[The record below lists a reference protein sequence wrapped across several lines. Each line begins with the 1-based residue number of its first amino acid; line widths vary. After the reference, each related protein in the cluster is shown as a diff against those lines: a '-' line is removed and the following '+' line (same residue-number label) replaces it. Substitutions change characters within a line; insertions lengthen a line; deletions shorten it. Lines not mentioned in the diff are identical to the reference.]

1 MKNTIIIIVPG
12 VLSIASI
19 STVVSSSE
27 WGEREHEDR
36 YGKVYDS
43 DSEGHDSK
51 GHDSDDSDSGFVK
64 GAWLES
70 RADVRLVENE
80 TYRSECSECHFAYQ
94 PGLLPQHDW
103 ERIMDSLVEH
113 YGDDASLDEIQA
125 TEIRGYLLENSADRA
140 SESRARAFSVGS
152 VASDTLPR
160 ITNTNYFRREHY
172 EIPARFVQG
181 NSEVGS
187 FSNCQ
192 ACHRNADAGIYN
204 EHQVVIPGVGKW
216 DD

>member
-1 MKNTIIIIVPG
+1 MKNTIIIIVLG

-19 STVVSSSE
+19 STVMSSSG
-27 WGEREHEDR
+27 WDEREDDERYEKED
-36 YGKVYDS
+36 S
-43 DSEGHDSK
+43 
-51 GHDSDDSDSGFVK
+51 SDDHEYGFFK

-70 RADVRLVENE
+70 RADVRPVENE
-80 TYRSECSECHFAYQ
+80 TYRSECGGCHFAYQ
-94 PGLLPQHDW
+94 PGLLPGHDW

-113 YGDDASLDEIQA
+113 YGDDASIDEIQA
-125 TEIRGYLLENSADRA
+125 TEIRGYLLENASDRTGQ
-140 SESRARAFSVGS
+140 SRSRAFSAGS
-152 VASDTLPR
+152 DASDMLPR

-172 EIPARFVQG
+172 EIPARLVRD
-181 NSEVGS
+181 NNEVGS

-192 ACHRNADAGIYN
+192 ACHRNADVGIYN